1 MLPEAKALLGS
12 MDKAAN
18 KTAGSD
24 LKGDRSRKT
33 RGFTKAQIAAM
44 ARARGSP
51 SKHSRPPSSLKQTVL
66 PPLREDPEIEASVT
80 DPHPVASVTDHP
92 VASVTDPHP
101 EIEASVTDPHP
112 VASVTDPHPEIEASV
127 TDPHPV
133 ASVTDPHP
141 EIEANLSPVA
151 DPHPVASQPPPSDAS
166 QTKLPLP
173 NSTEVV
179 ATVPLSSTAP
189 SETQKGPV
197 RGRAKRNIS
206 STARPL
212 RRSSRLNP
220 SSTVLEDDPSDKG
233 TPHARSEPEPSKTEP
248 SKAEPPKSM
257 PTPSFVTEQFIDATI
272 PTGSVPSTP
281 SSPADPESGQILDSP
296 QAGQTINLSSTVL
309 EDVIADEATA
319 QEQRGEKGPEA
330 GHSGWS
336 DWDMSESTQERVEE
350 TSEDMTNSEEDSAHP
365 AIKDDDGSKRTLR
378 LRPLRSCD
386 EAKEAHNREFDEE
399 SLREAEDKT
408 TRKRKRAGKSEVR
421 RGRGKAISRRP
432 AAPDM
437 RPELIVVGD
446 VEFTSSPICTKIVTT
461 VRILT
466 LECMPGPYRTYN
478 MFPIKARVEI
488 LKKFLQRYT
497 WGEGENVERCLDVF
511 ERIASE
517 AYYRAMTSVRREYTK
532 KYGNDKE
539 VWKDFPPQW
548 CKNVSHW
555 KGLCLIWSKEK
566 FAKIS
571 TTNRNNKKGGILH
584 HVAGSRS
591 SYRHAQKL
599 ASEKGSAVGLKEV
612 FDRMHMKESPS
623 GKVYVNEKASE
634 KMVRIEI
641 VVISEHDQFYNY
653 LLQKFED
660 LKRTY
665 GEVLTDECLWELA
678 VDGEDGRGRLFGFGN
693 RSRISRVNRALAA
706 EDATMSDA
714 GRSTATSAEN
724 ERERFTKAQ
733 VAALLASKLAEERR
747 AFASELAAQEKRH
760 MEDFERQKKN
770 DEYNRECIAALFRLH
785 GQTLPPTN
793 GSSRGHAGDS
803 ANEGGEAPENSR
815 AKG

>member
-51 SKHSRPPSSLKQTVL
+51 SKHSRPPPSLKQTVL

-101 EIEASVTDPHP
+101 EIE
-112 VASVTDPHPEIEASV
+112 ASVTDPHPEIEASV

-272 PTGSVPSTP
+272 PTDSVPSAP

-296 QAGQTINLSSTVL
+296 RAGQTINLSSTVL

-793 GSSRGHAGDS
+793 EGSSRGHAGDS